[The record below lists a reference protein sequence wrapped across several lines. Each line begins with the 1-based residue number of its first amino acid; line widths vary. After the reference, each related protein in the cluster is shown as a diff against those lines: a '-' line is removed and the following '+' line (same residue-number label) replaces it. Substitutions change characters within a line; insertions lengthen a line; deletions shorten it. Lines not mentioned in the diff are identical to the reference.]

1 MFNKIS
7 QLLLFFFII
16 LIFSSAMAQSAEI
29 KKDEIIAV
37 VNDRVILRSDV
48 EEEIKKIETTV
59 LVKDFADLTEREI
72 LDKILEKMIL
82 DNLLI
87 QATERF
93 GINIS
98 DIAVENSLKQIAQK
112 ESVSLTQLRNNII
125 NSGKNYQE
133 YVEEL
138 RTKIAVDELFR
149 TQFYSRIRVSDDEI
163 ENFLKNEKLPG
174 TVESEYDISELVILD
189 ESKTTDKFKIDELFS
204 DLTTLDFE
212 EVKNKYTNFNI
223 EINHH
228 GKTKENEL
236 PDIFV
241 RALKGLNANSYT
253 KVIESG
259 IGYHILKL
267 NNLESGGQIFVN
279 EYKVYHIL
287 LRPDVMT
294 AEKEIQEKLFKLRDE
309 IKGLDEFIN
318 FAKRY
323 SEDKASGVKGG
334 DLGWVRVS
342 SLVKEFSDVMMKT
355 PVKKI
360 SDPFKS
366 RFGWHILYLEN
377 IRSID
382 DTDTRMKKNA
392 AHQIRIIKAQRERE
406 DWIAKLREQ
415 AYIEIKD
422 F

>member
-7 QLLLFFFII
+7 QLLLYFFII

-267 NNLESGGQIFVN
+267 NNLESGGQVFVN

>member
-223 EINHH
+223 KINHH

>member
-125 NSGKNYQE
+125 NSGKNYPE

-223 EINHH
+223 KINHH

-267 NNLESGGQIFVN
+267 NNLESGGQVFVN

>member
-1 MFNKIS
+1 MKKRIY
-7 QLLLFFFII
+7 QKLLLFVFMII
-16 LIFSSAMAQSAEI
+16 MTTTFTHSSEV

-37 VNDRVILRSDV
+37 VNDQVILRSDV
-48 EEEIKKIETTV
+48 DEEIKKIEQSV
-59 LVKDFADLTEREI
+59 LVKEFANLTEREI

-87 QATERF
+87 QATKRF

-98 DIAVENSLKQIAQK
+98 DIAVENALKQIAEK
-112 ESVSLTQLRNNII
+112 ENVSLNQLRTNII
-125 NSGKNYQE
+125 NSGKNYQQ
-133 YVEEL
+133 YVEDL

-149 TQFYSRIRVSDDEI
+149 TQFYSRIRVSNDEI

-174 TVESEYDISELVILD
+174 TAESEYDISELVILD
-189 ESKTTDKFKIDELFS
+189 ESKSLDKFDIDKLSS
-204 DLTTLDFE
+204 DINTFGFE
-212 EVKNKYTNFNI
+212 EAKNKYKNFNI
-223 EINHH
+223 EIKHH
-228 GKTKENEL
+228 GKTKESGL

-241 RALKGLNANSYT
+241 KALKGINTNSYT

-267 NNLESGGQIFVN
+267 NNKEGAGQVFIN

-287 LRPDVMT
+287 LTPDVMT
-294 AEKEIQEKLFKLRDE
+294 TEKEIQEKLFELRNE
-309 IKGLDEFIN
+309 IKSLDEFIN

-334 DLGWVRVS
+334 DLGWVRVN

-382 DTDTRMKKNA
+382 DTDARMKKNA

-406 DWIAKLREQ
+406 DWVAKLREQ

>member
-125 NSGKNYQE
+125 NSGKNYPE

-212 EVKNKYTNFNI
+212 EV
-223 EINHH
+223 
-228 GKTKENEL
+228 
-236 PDIFV
+236 
-241 RALKGLNANSYT
+241 
-253 KVIESG
+253 
-259 IGYHILKL
+259 
-267 NNLESGGQIFVN
+267 
-279 EYKVYHIL
+279 
-287 LRPDVMT
+287 
-294 AEKEIQEKLFKLRDE
+294 
-309 IKGLDEFIN
+309 
-318 FAKRY
+318 
-323 SEDKASGVKGG
+323 
-334 DLGWVRVS
+334 
-342 SLVKEFSDVMMKT
+342 
-355 PVKKI
+355 
-360 SDPFKS
+360 
-366 RFGWHILYLEN
+366 
-377 IRSID
+377 
-382 DTDTRMKKNA
+382 
-392 AHQIRIIKAQRERE
+392 
-406 DWIAKLREQ
+406 
-415 AYIEIKD
+415 
-422 F
+422 

>member
-1 MFNKIS
+1 M
-7 QLLLFFFII
+7 
-16 LIFSSAMAQSAEI
+16 
-29 KKDEIIAV
+29 
-37 VNDRVILRSDV
+37 
-48 EEEIKKIETTV
+48 
-59 LVKDFADLTEREI
+59 
-72 LDKILEKMIL
+72 
-82 DNLLI
+82 
-87 QATERF
+87 
-93 GINIS
+93 
-98 DIAVENSLKQIAQK
+98 
-112 ESVSLTQLRNNII
+112 
-125 NSGKNYQE
+125 
-133 YVEEL
+133 

-267 NNLESGGQIFVN
+267 NNLESGGQVFVN

>member
-1 MFNKIS
+1 M
-7 QLLLFFFII
+7 
-16 LIFSSAMAQSAEI
+16 
-29 KKDEIIAV
+29 
-37 VNDRVILRSDV
+37 
-48 EEEIKKIETTV
+48 
-59 LVKDFADLTEREI
+59 
-72 LDKILEKMIL
+72 
-82 DNLLI
+82 
-87 QATERF
+87 
-93 GINIS
+93 
-98 DIAVENSLKQIAQK
+98 
-112 ESVSLTQLRNNII
+112 
-125 NSGKNYQE
+125 
-133 YVEEL
+133 
-138 RTKIAVDELFR
+138 
-149 TQFYSRIRVSDDEI
+149 
-163 ENFLKNEKLPG
+163 
-174 TVESEYDISELVILD
+174 
-189 ESKTTDKFKIDELFS
+189 
-204 DLTTLDFE
+204 
-212 EVKNKYTNFNI
+212 
-223 EINHH
+223 
-228 GKTKENEL
+228 
-236 PDIFV
+236 
-241 RALKGLNANSYT
+241 
-253 KVIESG
+253 IESG

-366 RFGWHILYLEN
+366 RFGWHILYLE
-377 IRSID
+377 
-382 DTDTRMKKNA
+382 
-392 AHQIRIIKAQRERE
+392 RE

>member
-204 DLTTLDFE
+204 DLTTLEFE

-223 EINHH
+223 KINHH

-267 NNLESGGQIFVN
+267 NNLESGGQVFVN